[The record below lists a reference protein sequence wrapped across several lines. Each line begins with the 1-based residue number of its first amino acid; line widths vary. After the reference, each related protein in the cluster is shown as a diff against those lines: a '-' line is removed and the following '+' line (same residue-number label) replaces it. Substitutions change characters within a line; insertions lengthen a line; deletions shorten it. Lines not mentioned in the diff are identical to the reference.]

1 MAGTSLDE
9 HHALLHDLTV
19 GTLELHRKGGGSVR
33 GAAAAVCAYPAELSP
48 VCLHT
53 GAAGKLKLDGLGD
66 LGGTDALFALLRKTR
81 EKRGGEKKKLMTA
94 RGVAF
99 FNFCVFQASELS
111 DFCLYFEEG
120 KFDSPLPVFQ
130 K

>member
-81 EKRGGEKKKLMTA
+81 EKRGGEKKKINDCKGCGFLQLL
-94 RGVAF
+94 
-99 FNFCVFQASELS
+99 CVPGF
-111 DFCLYFEEG
+111 
-120 KFDSPLPVFQ
+120 
-130 K
+130 